1 MFTNEHLQSVGSAWG
16 FDSESNI
23 ANQKIMEILSKKII
37 FIVKEEK
44 ESKDRLR
51 EFAINISKKI
61 KERVINELP

>member
-1 MFTNEHLQSVGSAWG
+1 M
-16 FDSESNI
+16 D
-23 ANQKIMEILSKKII
+23 ILLKKII